1 VMHISS
7 IIIVICVF
15 TVAVAGSLFTSA
27 GMAWYKCSHLPAL
40 APPGS
45 VIGAAWTVIYALS
58 AISLIVWFSQPSR
71 DPAFWLVVWVF
82 ILNGV
87 LNVAWCW
94 LFFYSRWVLGSLL
107 EMLLLEATVILLI
120 GLIWPVRLA
129 SALLLI
135 PYALW
140 VAFATYLTFE
150 FWRLNKA

>member
-1 VMHISS
+1 VHLSYLV
-7 IIIVICVF
+7 IVLCVSA
-15 TVAVAGSLFTSA
+15 VAVAGSLFTA
-27 GMAWYKCSHLPAL
+27 TGMEWYKCSHLPAL

-45 VIGAAWTVIYALS
+45 VIGAAWTVIYGLGALS
-58 AISLIVWFSQPSR
+58 LILWFSQSQRGPG
-71 DPAFWLVVWVF
+71 FWLIVWVF

-94 LFFYSRWVLGSLL
+94 LFFYNRWALGALI
-107 EMLLLEATVILLI
+107 EMLLLEATVLLLI
-120 GLIWPVRLA
+120 GLMWPVRLA
-129 SALLLI
+129 SAILLV